1 MVNVWL
7 PIVIVPVR
15 SVDVVFS
22 ATEYSTLPS
31 PTPLGLDVTLIH
43 GSADVAVHAQVAS
56 AVTFTEPECA
66 FLSNDADVGRIVTLH
81 AGAGGG
87 GSGAGGGGS
96 GAGGGGSGA
105 GCVGSGAGGGGT
117 GSWVIVTDC
126 PATVKPPVL

>member
-7 PIVIVPVR
+7 PIAIVPVR

-31 PTPLGLDVTLIH
+31 PTPPGPEVTVIH
-43 GSADVAVHAQVAS
+43 KSADVAVHAQVAS
-56 AVTFTEPECA
+56 AVTFTEPVCA
-66 FLSNDADVGRIVTLH
+66 FLSNEADVGRIVTLH
-81 AGAGGG
+81 A
-87 GSGAGGGGS
+87 GAGGGGS

-126 PATVKPPVL
+126 PATVKPPIL